1 MDPLL
6 DYMDPS
12 RGSLHGFPL
21 QITWLPLLISQIS
34 ISVLIDPLIDS
45 PHRFHGSP
53 YTFSLQI
60 SWISLYICLRFHG
73 SRHTLHGSSHRF
85 HRFPLQM
92 SWISLQICGSPQRL
106 SLIEFMDPHTDVMAG
121 RPAGWP
127 AAGPCGQPPLVDF
140 MDPHIDLMD
149 PIIDS
154 PY

>member
-12 RGSLHGFPL
+12 SGSLHGFPL

-34 ISVLIDPLIDS
+34 ISVLIDPFIDS
-45 PHRFHGSP
+45 THRFHGSP

-60 SWISLYICLRFHG
+60 SWISFYICLRFHG

-106 SLIEFMDPHTDVMAG
+106 SLIEFMDPHTDVMG
-121 RPAGWP
+121 S
-127 AAGPCGQPPLVDF
+127 
-140 MDPHIDLMD
+140 LMD
-149 PIIDS
+149 SPHRFHGS
-154 PY
+154 PYRLHGSPYRFDGSPYRFPSQI